1 MLSEERILYLRQ
13 IVTPATTK
21 SPRRGC
27 SESGRKNS
35 PEQDSY
41 FDFLIR
47 DVLSQI
53 RHGEVDY
60 VFTEQHLLE
69 LLRYEPNLRIEWDTS
84 AECYSV
90 SL

>member
-1 MLSEERILYLRQ
+1 MVSEERLLYLRQ
-13 IVTPATTK
+13 TVIPAKTK

-69 LLRYEPNLRIEWDTS
+69 LLRYERNLHIEWIVS
-84 AECYSV
+84 AGCYSV